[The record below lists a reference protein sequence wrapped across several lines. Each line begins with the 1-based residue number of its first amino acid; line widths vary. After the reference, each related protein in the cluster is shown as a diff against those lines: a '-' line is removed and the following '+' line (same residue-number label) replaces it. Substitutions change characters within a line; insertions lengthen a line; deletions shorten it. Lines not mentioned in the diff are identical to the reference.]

1 MMKTMV
7 KHLIGAGILLCIAV
21 VAVAEGDPTKPDFE
35 IPKTHIEVRV
45 LPQEEAS
52 GQDPVPEEL
61 REKKDTKI
69 PEDPMEALR
78 LEIQT
83 VRDELR
89 LLQATLDLLVN
100 QVMADQRKE
109 NEYLRQE
116 ILRLS
121 EQQAAYGLPDPARVP
136 RPGINIIREV
146 LEAQGQTATEPET
159 AREENIGPLP
169 QEALLLPDVADD
181 GSEEEEEEEGEPEPF
196 SFSTVQEWGRSPE
209 MVVEI
214 GDGAASLKGIVG
226 IVSPGSRRED
236 IEQLGRD
243 LRKQYEGYDN
253 INIEVFDDE
262 ESAHQY
268 AETQVGDSDHRVLS
282 ISRHAA
288 SGRDVILYLRKG
300 EAVEVAP

>member
-1 MMKTMV
+1 MMKTML
-7 KHLIGAGILLCIAV
+7 KHLVGAGVLLSVAAI
-21 VAVAEGDPTKPDFE
+21 AVAEGDPTKPDFE

-45 LPQEEAS
+45 LPQEEVS

-61 REKKDTKI
+61 REKEDAKTPK
-69 PEDPMEALR
+69 DPMEALR

-100 QVMADQRKE
+100 QVMADQRQE

-116 ILRLS
+116 VFRLG
-121 EQQAAYGLPDPARVP
+121 QQHTEYGLSDPARVP
-136 RPGINIIREV
+136 RPGIGIIREV
-146 LEAQGQTATEPET
+146 LEAQEQAAPET
-159 AREENIGPLP
+159 MTAGEGHMESFPGEPMLP
-169 QEALLLPDVADD
+169 PDVPEDAFQED
-181 GSEEEEEEEGEPEPF
+181 EEEGEPEPF

-209 MVVEI
+209 MVAEI
-214 GDGAASLKGIVG
+214 GEGAASLKGIVG
-226 IVSPGSRRED
+226 VVPPRSRRED

-288 SGRDVILYLRKG
+288 SGRDVILYLKKG